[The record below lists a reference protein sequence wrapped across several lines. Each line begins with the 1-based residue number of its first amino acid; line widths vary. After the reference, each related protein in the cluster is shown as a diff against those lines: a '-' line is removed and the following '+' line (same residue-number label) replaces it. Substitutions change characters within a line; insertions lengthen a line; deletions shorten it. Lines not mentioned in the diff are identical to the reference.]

1 MKIGE
6 KMKKI
11 LSTLM
16 ISMTVLMGVQ
26 AVSADQTVDGKSTG
40 DIPVKG
46 TLGADNTDPGTSI
59 PETDPAWINVSIPT
73 DTIFYNTAAKKD
85 INAPTYSIVNNSGRP
100 VKVTADSF
108 TSDSNNAGMP
118 TDFKLNL
125 DVTGTTGNPAK
136 SASTELIKNG
146 TITAKSTELITL
158 ANNGNQFKAS
168 DPVATG
174 VDNKATFTFSGT
186 ATSATALV
194 LHYTLGMKFD
204 AISF

>member
-1 MKIGE
+1 
-6 KMKKI
+6 MKKI

-59 PETDPAWINVSIPT
+59 PETDPAWINVTIPT

-125 DVTGTTGNPAK
+125 DDLLGA
-136 SASTELIKNG
+136 
-146 TITAKSTELITL
+146 
-158 ANNGNQFKAS
+158 
-168 DPVATG
+168 VARSRCL
-174 VDNKATFTFSGT
+174 VIADSGEQN
-186 ATSATALV
+186 S
-194 LHYTLGMKFD
+194 
-204 AISF
+204 